1 MKFNN
6 KWFTLIEI
14 VISVSIFSVIMI
26 TMISIYILASE
37 TSLKSDI
44 NRAMHE
50 NVKSVITDISENV
63 MKNGIIWVSQNLLD
77 SCDSLSLGYKF
88 WNKLCVS
95 WDEYILAKEEMWIFI
110 RVDDLDYCK
119 NLDSQCY
126 IVKNGKPLTNSMVT
140 VKELRFYLSDS
151 YVPKVTINIVFQ
163 PTIKS
168 WVKPSLI
175 EQNKL
180 IFQTTISERPF

>member
-6 KWFTLIEI
+6 KGFTLIEI

-63 MKNGIIWVSQNLLD
+63 MKNGIIGVSQNLLD

-88 WNKLCVS
+88 GNKLCVS
-95 WDEYILAKEEMWIFI
+95 GGEYILAKEEMGIFI

-151 YVPKVTINIVFQ
+151 YVPKITINIVFQ

-168 WVKPSLI
+168 GVKPSLI